1 MTQRLLVVG
10 GSGRIG
16 SAVVR
21 DLLRNSEAALTIAGR
36 SRPRLEAA
44 AAALPGCVDIR
55 TLDLDSATVAELTCI
70 VRGYDLVL
78 LCVGPFRARPPSL
91 MLACI
96 SAGVNYVDVCDD
108 RRATAERLAFDATA
122 RAAGV
127 TALIDTGTFPGI
139 DNVLVA
145 DALARNPGADS
156 VHLHFLCQ
164 GSGGGGFGVLQT
176 TFIAV
181 SRPYAELHEGAW
193 QHMPSY
199 GLRQRVAFAEPIGHR
214 PVYGFEVPEIWS
226 LAESLP
232 QLRTVTSRFGT
243 TPDLWN
249 WATWALARLPNS
261 LRNDLTWLDNAA
273 TFMIPWVHRLDHLAG
288 EALAIRIDVQGPGV
302 HEVIH
307 FFAPSTTEA
316 VGWATGAAAHMML
329 DGAIAGPGVLLPEK
343 AIPPAAYMAALQARG
358 GRFTFQVLNTTS

>member
-1 MTQRLLVVG
+1 
-10 GSGRIG
+10 
-16 SAVVR
+16 
-21 DLLRNSEAALTIAGR
+21 
-36 SRPRLEAA
+36 
-44 AAALPGCVDIR
+44 
-55 TLDLDSATVAELTCI
+55 
-70 VRGYDLVL
+70 
-78 LCVGPFRARPPSL
+78 
-91 MLACI
+91 
-96 SAGVNYVDVCDD
+96 
-108 RRATAERLAFDATA
+108 
-122 RAAGV
+122 
-127 TALIDTGTFPGI
+127 
-139 DNVLVA
+139 
-145 DALARNPGADS
+145 
-156 VHLHFLCQ
+156 
-164 GSGGGGFGVLQT
+164 
-176 TFIAV
+176 
-181 SRPYAELHEGAW
+181 
-193 QHMPSY
+193 
-199 GLRQRVAFAEPIGHR
+199 
-214 PVYGFEVPEIWS
+214 
-226 LAESLP
+226 
-232 QLRTVTSRFGT
+232 LRTVTSRFGT